1 MGAAASLQAQAL
13 HVAVLFSSV
22 AALVGYPRHADYAAA
37 NAGLDLLGR
46 AWQAAGAPC
55 TSVQWGVWSAVGMA
69 SRGAAA
75 ARMERLGIDLGS
87 MAPAVGLA
95 ALERVAVRRAR
106 EEAAVVCATRGA
118 YWDALLAA
126 AANQVVPELFSEVVR
141 GTPAAAAKALAGRR
155 EEAPRA
161 LQASAVQAQL
171 QGLAGSLLGKEV
183 AADAPLM
190 EQGLD
195 SLGVVELRNAVG
207 RELGLHLNPT
217 AVLDY
222 PTVAALAGH
231 VMAELAGAARSS
243 QGASGSWR
251 AEPALGSAPPLEVWG
266 EPRPRRAAQA
276 DVATVL
282 SAAAQLPAPAGGAS
296 AAHQDA
302 VSCIPWGRWDADE
315 LDRLMQLLEGGRT
328 LQEPSLRMAAMLP
341 AVGMFDGAAFGTS
354 SAEAVLMDPQQRV
367 LLQVAWEA
375 LQGASGAAGLTEA
388 ALAGAGAY
396 VGVQQMEYNHLM
408 VRHKAAQSPWMATG
422 VALSVVAGRLSY
434 TYGLRGEAVS
444 VDTACS
450 ASLVGLHL
458 AGQGLRLRG
467 GSCLTAGVNLT
478 LLGESTRVAQL
489 AGMLSGDARCKTL
502 DAAADGYVRGEAC
515 ECLVLS
521 DSAGLQ
527 GAERSAAARRA
538 GALLVGGTAANQ
550 DGRASSLTAP
560 SGPAQQAV
568 IAAALG
574 DASTRAGCVA
584 GLQLHGTGTAL
595 GDPIEIGA
603 AAQVVLQGRGAGPEG
618 VVSVTAVKAM
628 VGHSEAAAGLAGL
641 LQSGL
646 QMEQAASLPVQH
658 MRSCNPLIGGVLA
671 GGSRDG
677 ASGRAAARMHV
688 ARAPAGR
695 PAGAEAREAAWGTSA
710 FAFQGT
716 NAHAVLRLSEAGG
729 CGHAAGAGSSR
740 WRGATWAMRLEWISS
755 QPFGVLCGS
764 ADPSGPSRVPGLR
777 FEVRGMALRAAEPWS
792 QAAEAAFACA
802 RAAAAG
808 ARAAAEAALVGAVNA
823 GPTLGPS
830 TRASGERSF
839 VCFLGPAGSLSV
851 ALGGVPAEGALALD
865 AQVGLLRPPAAR
877 KGVAASPGASKG
889 LRAAGAPAWALA
901 LQGQRRRRSAAAC
914 GRAGAAWAASRE
926 EGPGLGLSMA
936 LGPALQ
942 GARAGSCA
950 PSSGGRAPARAV
962 GATGAALVWGWPGE
976 GAPGTAAWPRGDAW
990 WQCAGWAAGSLLQAP
1005 GWRAGEPVALVRG
1018 VSVGAVTRAPGG
1030 VARSAQSSEVQRR
1043 VAHAYSTAWLAS
1055 LPGPRPEAPLA
1066 PRRRA
1071 RGGWRGIAGGV
1082 RSSAATLAVLQALQ
1096 RGGSRLRLA
1105 LTLQWQCGRPAGACS
1120 GLGACRTARGA
1131 GAGMLA
1137 GAVVPALAETAALE
1151 AGMSVRLDFSE
1162 EPEAAAGGPLPEVL
1176 WPGAQAAVGAV
1187 GAVGAAG
1194 EESDPGARGVGA
1206 FRSGRSAGLRLRPV
1220 LRRVWSGVPPASS
1233 GAEPPRD
1240 AMRAEACPLAVV
1252 G

>member
-1 MGAAASLQAQAL
+1 MLSDVAL
-13 HVAVLFSSV
+13 ARRVIK
-22 AALVGYPRHADYAAA
+22 G
-37 NAGLDLLGR
+37 
-46 AWQAAGAPC
+46 
-55 TSVQWGVWSAVGMA
+55 GV
-69 SRGAAA
+69 
-75 ARMERLGIDLGS
+75 RL
-87 MAPAVGLA
+87 A
-95 ALERVAVRRAR
+95 
-106 EEAAVVCATRGA
+106 
-118 YWDALLAA
+118 
-126 AANQVVPELFSEVVR
+126 
-141 GTPAAAAKALAGRR
+141 TPAAAAKALAGRPK
-155 EEAPRA
+155 EAPRA

-222 PTVAALAGH
+222 PTVAALASH

-243 QGASGSWR
+243 QGAVDSWEAQPASGAAPAFAAR
-251 AEPALGSAPPLEVWG
+251 AGPG
-266 EPRPRRAAQA
+266 PRGAAEA
-276 DVATVL
+276 EIATVL
-282 SAAAQLPAPAGGAS
+282 SAAAQLPAPAGVGDGAAS

-354 SAEAVLMDPQQRV
+354 SAEAALMDPQQRV

-388 ALAGAGAY
+388 ALEGAGAY

-521 DSAGLQ
+521 DSAGRP
-527 GAERSAAARRA
+527 GAERLAAARRP
-538 GALLVGGTAANQ
+538 GALVVGGTAANQ

-603 AAQVVLQGRGAGPEG
+603 AAQVVLQGRGASPDG
-618 VVSVTAVKAM
+618 VVSVTAVKTM

-658 MRSCNPLIGGVLA
+658 MRTCNPLVGGILSGSA
-671 GGSRDG
+671 GDG
-677 ASGRAAARMHV
+677 GANGEASGAAAARMHV
-688 ARAPAGR
+688 ARAPSGR
-695 PAGAEAREAAWGTSA
+695 PVGAEAREGAAVWGTSA

-716 NAHAVLRLSEAGG
+716 NAHAVLKLSEGGRGQGAAAGG
-729 CGHAAGAGSSR
+729 GR
-740 WRGATWAMRLEWISS
+740 WRGATWRMRLEWVSS
-755 QPFGVLCGS
+755 QPFGVLCGDAAS
-764 ADPSGPSRVPGLR
+764 NGPSRAPG
-777 FEVRGMALRAAEPWS
+777 
-792 QAAEAAFACA
+792 
-802 RAAAAG
+802 
-808 ARAAAEAALVGAVNA
+808 
-823 GPTLGPS
+823 
-830 TRASGERSF
+830 
-839 VCFLGPAGSLSV
+839 
-851 ALGGVPAEGALALD
+851 
-865 AQVGLLRPPAAR
+865 
-877 KGVAASPGASKG
+877 
-889 LRAAGAPAWALA
+889 
-901 LQGQRRRRSAAAC
+901 RRRRP
-914 GRAGAAWAASRE
+914 AS
-926 EGPGLGLSMA
+926 
-936 LGPALQ
+936 
-942 GARAGSCA
+942 
-950 PSSGGRAPARAV
+950 
-962 GATGAALVWGWPGE
+962 
-976 GAPGTAAWPRGDAW
+976 
-990 WQCAGWAAGSLLQAP
+990 
-1005 GWRAGEPVALVRG
+1005 
-1018 VSVGAVTRAPGG
+1018 
-1030 VARSAQSSEVQRR
+1030 
-1043 VAHAYSTAWLAS
+1043 
-1055 LPGPRPEAPLA
+1055 
-1066 PRRRA
+1066 
-1071 RGGWRGIAGGV
+1071 
-1082 RSSAATLAVLQALQ
+1082 
-1096 RGGSRLRLA
+1096 
-1105 LTLQWQCGRPAGACS
+1105 GRP
-1120 GLGACRTARGA
+1120 
-1131 GAGMLA
+1131 
-1137 GAVVPALAETAALE
+1137 
-1151 AGMSVRLDFSE
+1151 
-1162 EPEAAAGGPLPEVL
+1162 
-1176 WPGAQAAVGAV
+1176 
-1187 GAVGAAG
+1187 
-1194 EESDPGARGVGA
+1194 
-1206 FRSGRSAGLRLRPV
+1206 
-1220 LRRVWSGVPPASS
+1220 
-1233 GAEPPRD
+1233 
-1240 AMRAEACPLAVV
+1240 
-1252 G
+1252 

>member
-243 QGASGSWR
+243 QGAVDSWEAQPASGVAPAFAAR
-251 AEPALGSAPPLEVWG
+251 AEPGLRGASEAGI
-266 EPRPRRAAQA
+266 
-276 DVATVL
+276 ATVL
-282 SAAAQLPAPAGGAS
+282 SAAAQLPAPAGVGDGAAS
-296 AAHQDA
+296 AEHQDA

-315 LDRLMQLLEGGRT
+315 LDRLMQLLEGGRA
-328 LQEPSLRMAAMLP
+328 LQEPSLRMSAMLP

-354 SAEAVLMDPQQRV
+354 SAEAALMDPQQRL
-367 LLQVAWEA
+367 LLQAAWEA
-375 LQGASGAAGLTEA
+375 LQGASGAAGLTEG
-388 ALAGAGAY
+388 ALEGAGAY

-408 VRHKAAQSPWMATG
+408 VRHRAAQSPWMATG

-434 TYGLRGEAVS
+434 VYGLRGEAVS

-467 GSCLTAGVNLT
+467 GSCLNAGVNLT

-521 DSAGLQ
+521 DSAGRP
-527 GAERSAAARRA
+527 GAERLAAARRP
-538 GALLVGGTAANQ
+538 GALVVGGTAANQ

-618 VVSVTAVKAM
+618 VVSVTAVKTM

-658 MRSCNPLIGGVLA
+658 MRSCNPLVGGVLSGSA
-671 GGSRDG
+671 GDGGGDGG
-677 ASGRAAARMHV
+677 ASGAAAARMHV
-688 ARAPAGR
+688 ARAPSGR
-695 PAGAEAREAAWGTSA
+695 PVGAEAREGAAVWGTSA

-716 NAHAVLRLSEAGG
+716 NAHAVLKLSEGGRGQAAAAGG
-729 CGHAAGAGSSR
+729 GR
-740 WRGATWAMRLEWISS
+740 WRGATWRMRLEWVSS
-755 QPFGVLCGS
+755 QPYGVLCGDAAS
-764 ADPSGPSRVPGLR
+764 NGQSRAPELPR
-777 FEVRGMALRAAEPWS
+777 RAA
-792 QAAEAAFACA
+792 
-802 RAAAAG
+802 
-808 ARAAAEAALVGAVNA
+808 
-823 GPTLGPS
+823 
-830 TRASGERSF
+830 
-839 VCFLGPAGSLSV
+839 
-851 ALGGVPAEGALALD
+851 
-865 AQVGLLRPPAAR
+865 
-877 KGVAASPGASKG
+877 
-889 LRAAGAPAWALA
+889 
-901 LQGQRRRRSAAAC
+901 RRRR
-914 GRAGAAWAASRE
+914 
-926 EGPGLGLSMA
+926 L
-936 LGPALQ
+936 
-942 GARAGSCA
+942 
-950 PSSGGRAPARAV
+950 
-962 GATGAALVWGWPGE
+962 
-976 GAPGTAAWPRGDAW
+976 W
-990 WQCAGWAAGSLLQAP
+990 W
-1005 GWRAGEPVALVRG
+1005 
-1018 VSVGAVTRAPGG
+1018 
-1030 VARSAQSSEVQRR
+1030 
-1043 VAHAYSTAWLAS
+1043 
-1055 LPGPRPEAPLA
+1055 
-1066 PRRRA
+1066 
-1071 RGGWRGIAGGV
+1071 
-1082 RSSAATLAVLQALQ
+1082 
-1096 RGGSRLRLA
+1096 
-1105 LTLQWQCGRPAGACS
+1105 
-1120 GLGACRTARGA
+1120 
-1131 GAGMLA
+1131 
-1137 GAVVPALAETAALE
+1137 VP
-1151 AGMSVRLDFSE
+1151 
-1162 EPEAAAGGPLPEVL
+1162 
-1176 WPGAQAAVGAV
+1176 
-1187 GAVGAAG
+1187 
-1194 EESDPGARGVGA
+1194 
-1206 FRSGRSAGLRLRPV
+1206 
-1220 LRRVWSGVPPASS
+1220 
-1233 GAEPPRD
+1233 
-1240 AMRAEACPLAVV
+1240 
-1252 G
+1252 